1 MLNYKFKTLLEFLNL
16 TLMFWLLCHKL
27 RISSMEA
34 MFVVC
39 LTFQR
44 FQTVLCL
51 TFQVVSG
58 LRPKALLEEDIQ
70 FTEGKKKL
78 CQI

>member
-1 MLNYKFKTLLEFLNL
+1 
-16 TLMFWLLCHKL
+16 
-27 RISSMEA
+27 MEA

-70 FTEGKKKL
+70 FTEGKKSYVKFEL
-78 CQI
+78 EQDQFTL